1 MKKIFLD
8 EEMKK
13 FGFEKNQIDLVTEI
27 IGDCVIEVLSST
39 KEKKISF
46 EIRKVGAIN
55 LQISEKKKRLTF
67 IKSQNIYKKVKYE
80 KSIQK

>member
-1 MKKIFLD
+1 MRKIFLD

-27 IGDCVIEVLSST
+27 LSDAVMEVVSST
-39 KEKKISF
+39 KEERVSF

-55 LQISEKKKRLTF
+55 LQISQKKRKLTF
-67 IKSQNIYKKVKYE
+67 IKNQNIYKKTRYE
-80 KSIQK
+80 KSV

>member
-1 MKKIFLD
+1 MRKIFLD

-27 IGDCVIEVLSST
+27 LSDAVMEVVAST
-39 KEKKISF
+39 MEERVSF

-55 LQISEKKKRLTF
+55 LQISQKKRKLTF
-67 IKSQNIYKKVKYE
+67 IKNQNIYKKTRYE
-80 KSIQK
+80 KST